1 MSDFS
6 SPAARDNAFKR
17 AVAAFDEHHW
27 STASDLFETLYH
39 DQQTPELNRYL
50 VASLYQDQKYLL
62 AEQYAAE
69 QDPIYLDS
77 AQHFQLRLDVALKNQ
92 QFIFARE
99 FCQVAQ
105 ADSWRAGG
113 LAQVE
118 AAEAAATTELAAT
131 QRVIA
136 KQFYHLGDVP
146 FNEQRQRLERARQ
159 LPLKLYLQGVQY
171 LLVDPFLHP
180 LLRADL
186 LEGLMRLHVAQPVK
200 LHWLDDQVYPVATG
214 DLRPVN
220 ESRAAQVIQEY
231 LQNDLGQTDPMLA
244 ANLQQTVTLQL
255 MRLYPFIDRTIT
267 APVAWVQ
274 TIAGLPLT
282 TLLSDQDAKTMQN
295 WQMTLN
301 RYMAEL
307 FGAIDH

>member
-17 AVAAFDEHHW
+17 AVAAFEDRRW
-27 STASDLFETLYH
+27 STASALFETLYH

-50 VASLYQDQKYLL
+50 VASLYHDQKYLL

-69 QDPIYLDS
+69 QDPVYLDS

-159 LPLKLYLQGVQY
+159 LPLALYLQGVQY

-186 LEGLMRLHVAQPVK
+186 LEGLMRLHVTQTVK
-200 LHWLDDQVYPVATG
+200 LHWLDDQVYPVDTG
-214 DLRPVN
+214 DLQPVN
-220 ESRAAQVIQEY
+220 ASKAAGAIQAY

-255 MRLYPFIDRTIT
+255 MMLYPFIDRVIT
-267 APVAWVQ
+267 TPVAWVQ

-282 TLLSDQDAKTMQN
+282 TTLSDQDTKTMQS
-295 WQMTLN
+295 WQTTLN